1 MADRRSEHGYDGP
14 SDALKTYRYLRLG
27 IIAAVVLLETSLVLE
42 LRRSDVWLGSISAYY
57 YTPVRS
63 VFVGCMMMVGL
74 SLIVIKGRGAEDLLL
89 NVAGM
94 LAPVVALVPTGA
106 SKECSLVVEDA
117 GSVAARRLAYP
128 APGPCDA
135 TSVLR
140 APTNI
145 DNNIRSLLFAGL
157 LCLFAGAFLALVNA
171 LRSDRGV
178 RAHIE
183 QVEPGTKRSLAV
195 MLLLLLAGLAWY
207 VIDRRG
213 FDAYAHFAAAGTM
226 FLFLFFAVVSK
237 VLEHRRAQRRPFVQ
251 WYSAVGVLM
260 VLGAAAFAHDRISRD
275 HHVFLLEA
283 WEITSFAG
291 FWILQTWENWWEEPS

>member
-1 MADRRSEHGYDGP
+1 MADRRSEHGYGGP

-27 IIAAVVLLETSLVLE
+27 IVAAVVLLATSLVLE

-89 NVAGM
+89 NIAGM

-117 GSVAARRLAYP
+117 ASAAARRLAYP

-135 TSVLR
+135 TAVLR

-145 DNNIRSLLFAGL
+145 DNNIRSLVFAGI
-157 LCLFAGAFLALVNA
+157 LCLIVGALLALVHA
-171 LRSDRGV
+171 LRSDRGLRSHV
-178 RAHIE
+178 E
-183 QVEPGTKRSLAV
+183 EVEPGTKRSLAV
-195 MLLLLLAGLAWY
+195 MLLLIVAGLTWY
-207 VIDRRG
+207 TVDRSG
-213 FDAYAHFAAAGTM
+213 FDAYAHFTAAGAM
-226 FLFLFFAVVSK
+226 FVFLFLAVTSK
-237 VLEHRRAQRRPFVQ
+237 VIEHRRAQRRRFVR
-251 WYSAVGVLM
+251 WYSAIGVLM
-260 VLGAAAFAHDRISRD
+260 VLGAASFAHDRFDRD

-283 WEITSFAG
+283 WEIASFAG
-291 FWILQTWENWWEEPS
+291 FWILQTWENWWDEPS